1 MLKKIKNKIN
11 NPKFKHGT
19 TSTIITFSVIA
30 IVIMI
35 YAISI
40 ILNNK
45 YTLSLDMT
53 SNKMFEI
60 SQQTKDYLKK
70 LNNNITIR
78 VFSPEKEFVNHPYYA
93 EQYNQLNR
101 ILKMVKKCNS
111 KISLVYDDIIKNPT
125 LANKYAEEINQYSI
139 VIESFNKKY
148 KVLGVDNLFEIEQSY
163 MSANLK
169 ASKAEQAIISAIIS
183 ITSNN
188 QLKIGILSGHQESDI
203 SSFEKLLSDNFYDII
218 KVNLL
223 TSSIPQDLS
232 LVVIAGPKKDFTPAE
247 INYLNQYLN
256 NNGNYGKNI
265 LYFPTISEDPLPN
278 LTNFLKNWDIN
289 IEQAIA
295 FDKTNMTQLGQY
307 SSIVEYSDSE
317 LFKTLISQN
326 AYTVFVQSRPINFIN
341 EETESTKHSTLLS
354 FSNNAEGVTFSD
366 SAENEEPSIKG
377 PFAAIAK
384 TSKFIG
390 NKSSSVVVSG
400 SLISIDGALLY
411 QIPVSNAD
419 TYLTMINNITD
430 KKDHGINIVSKEFK
444 GNEINLKQ
452 NNVDLLRIIFIVIVP
467 AVVIG
472 CGLTVWSSRRNK

>member
-1 MLKKIKNKIN
+1 MIKKIKNKIN

-19 TSTIITFSVIA
+19 TSIIITFSVIA
-30 IVIMI
+30 IVIMV

-53 SNKMFEI
+53 SNKMFEV
-60 SQQTKDYLKK
+60 SQQTKDYLQK
-70 LNNNITIR
+70 LDNNITIR
-78 VFSPEKEFVNHPYYA
+78 VFSPEKDFVNHPYYA

-101 ILKMVKKCNS
+101 ILKVIKKCNN
-111 KISLVYDDIIKNPT
+111 KISLVYEDIIKNPT

-139 VIESFNKKY
+139 VIEAPNKKY

-163 MSANLK
+163 MSSNLK
-169 ASKAEQAIISAIIS
+169 ASKAEQAIVSAIIS
-183 ITSNN
+183 ITSNS
-188 QLKIGILSGHQESDI
+188 QLKIGILSGHQEADI

-223 TSSIPQDLS
+223 TSSIPQDLA

-256 NNGNYGKNI
+256 NNGSYGKNI

-278 LTNFLKNWDIN
+278 LTNFLKSWDIN

-307 SSIVEYSDSE
+307 SSIVEYGDSE
-317 LFKTLISQN
+317 LFKNLISQN

-341 EETESTKHSTLLS
+341 EETETTKHSTLLN
-354 FSNNAEGVTFSD
+354 FSSNAEGVTFSD

-384 TSKFIG
+384 TSKFSG
-390 NKSSSVVVSG
+390 DKFSSVVVSG

-419 TYLTMINNITD
+419 AYLTIINNITD
-430 KKDHGINIVSKEFK
+430 KKDNGINIVSKEFK
-444 GNEINLKQ
+444 GSEINLKQ
-452 NNVDLLRIIFIVIVP
+452 NNVDFLRMIFIVIVP
-467 AVVIG
+467 AIVIG

>member
-1 MLKKIKNKIN
+1 M
-11 NPKFKHGT
+11 
-19 TSTIITFSVIA
+19 
-30 IVIMI
+30 
-35 YAISI
+35 
-40 ILNNK
+40 
-45 YTLSLDMT
+45 
-53 SNKMFEI
+53 
-60 SQQTKDYLKK
+60 
-70 LNNNITIR
+70 
-78 VFSPEKEFVNHPYYA
+78 
-93 EQYNQLNR
+93 
-101 ILKMVKKCNS
+101 
-111 KISLVYDDIIKNPT
+111 
-125 LANKYAEEINQYSI
+125 
-139 VIESFNKKY
+139 
-148 KVLGVDNLFEIEQSY
+148 
-163 MSANLK
+163 
-169 ASKAEQAIISAIIS
+169 
-183 ITSNN
+183 
-188 QLKIGILSGHQESDI
+188 
-203 SSFEKLLSDNFYDII
+203 
-218 KVNLL
+218 
-223 TSSIPQDLS
+223 
-232 LVVIAGPKKDFTPAE
+232 
-247 INYLNQYLN
+247 
-256 NNGNYGKNI
+256 
-265 LYFPTISEDPLPN
+265 YFPAISEDPLPN

-354 FSNNAEGVTFSD
+354 FSSNAEGVTFSD

-430 KKDHGINIVSKEFK
+430 KKDNGINIVSKEFK

-452 NNVDLLRIIFIVIVP
+452 NNVDLFL
-467 AVVIG
+467 
-472 CGLTVWSSRRNK
+472 

>member
-11 NPKFKHGT
+11 NPNFKHGT
-19 TSTIITFSVIA
+19 TSIIITFSVIA
-30 IVIMI
+30 IVIMV

-53 SNKMFEI
+53 SNKMFEV
-60 SQQTKDYLKK
+60 SQQTKDYLQK
-70 LNNNITIR
+70 LDDNITIR
-78 VFSPEKEFVNHPYYA
+78 VFSPEKDFVNHPYYA

-101 ILKMVKKCNS
+101 ILKVIKKCNN
-111 KISLVYDDIIKNPT
+111 KISLVYEDIIKNPT

-139 VIESFNKKY
+139 VIETPNKKY

-163 MSANLK
+163 MSSNLK
-169 ASKAEQAIISAIIS
+169 ASKAEQAIVSAIIS
-183 ITSNN
+183 ITSNS
-188 QLKIGILSGHQESDI
+188 QLKIGILSGHQEADV

-223 TSSIPQDLS
+223 TSSIPQDLA

-247 INYLNQYLN
+247 INNLNQYLN

-265 LYFPTISEDPLPN
+265 LYFPTISEDSLPN
-278 LTNFLKNWDIN
+278 LTNFLKSWDIN

-307 SSIVEYSDSE
+307 SSIVEYGDSE
-317 LFKTLISQN
+317 LFKNLISQN
-326 AYTVFVQSRPINFIN
+326 AYTVFVQSRPINFVN
-341 EETESTKHSTLLS
+341 EETEATKHSTLLS
-354 FSNNAEGVTFSD
+354 FSSNAEGITFSD

-384 TSKFIG
+384 TSKFSG
-390 NKSSSVVVSG
+390 DKSSSVVVSG

-419 TYLTMINNITD
+419 AYLTIINNITD
-430 KKDHGINIVSKEFK
+430 KKDNGINIVSKEFK
-444 GNEINLKQ
+444 GSEINLKQ
-452 NNVDLLRIIFIVIVP
+452 NNVDFLRMIFIVIVP
-467 AVVIG
+467 AIVIG